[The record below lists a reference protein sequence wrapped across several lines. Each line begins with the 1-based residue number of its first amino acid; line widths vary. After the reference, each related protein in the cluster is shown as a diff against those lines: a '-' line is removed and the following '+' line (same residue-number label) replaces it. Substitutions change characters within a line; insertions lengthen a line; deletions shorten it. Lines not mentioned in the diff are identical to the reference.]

1 MPAQSKVISEKGV
14 LSNQSDFEG
23 WFWIV
28 KRLANANEIW
38 KYINPDDSERVDLE
52 EPAAEPAA
60 SSSAA
65 ATVWKEKKKD
75 YRSAKEGMAK
85 LEKHITETLDAKLHG
100 LLTPCATVAEQ
111 VKVLYDHFNQS
122 ITQQY
127 LDAVQEYTTARKY
140 STRSQSVEDW
150 CSDFQMAY
158 NKAVRYR
165 IPDVM
170 DFRAQHEPVE
180 GLSQCQSRKC
190 CYCSLNCPLQGSRV
204 PETCNGSPCCCYFN
218 SFCRYAKDPH

>member
-38 KYINPDDSERVDLE
+38 KYINPDDSEHVDLE

-100 LLTPCATVAEQ
+100 LC
-111 VKVLYDHFNQS
+111 K
-122 ITQQY
+122 
-127 LDAVQEYTTARKY
+127 
-140 STRSQSVEDW
+140 
-150 CSDFQMAY
+150 
-158 NKAVRYR
+158 
-165 IPDVM
+165 
-170 DFRAQHEPVE
+170 
-180 GLSQCQSRKC
+180 GLK
-190 CYCSLNCPLQGSRV
+190 P
-204 PETCNGSPCCCYFN
+204 
-218 SFCRYAKDPH
+218 